1 MLKQRNEKAGAKE
14 RKARKRACRGQK
26 AAFEKAKKPLSYVEK
41 IRSDADCTAIGL
53 QKHCYQW
60 AIALQSEAKSYANGG
75 RLHSF
80 WNTGLFSIICI
91 IVGIAHKE
99 TAKYLYQASKYETL
113 FCSFSW
119 CIRSKNKAST

>member
-1 MLKQRNEKAGAKE
+1 MREKTKMNMLKQRNEKAGAKE

-41 IRSDADCTAIGL
+41 IRSDADRTAIGL

-80 WNTGLFSIICI
+80 WKADAIIHI
-91 IVGIAHKE
+91 
-99 TAKYLYQASKYETL
+99 
-113 FCSFSW
+113 
-119 CIRSKNKAST
+119 NKDCRDTYK